1 MLYLYVRDS
10 AKTNE
15 LDSGLVEGLL
25 VQQCGESVSS
35 VQCSVFSVQ
44 QCSAVLGSVGNP
56 HSSLKESLLLSERS
70 NLLSPA
76 TKCGEKERM
85 LDMVTMRRI
94 LIGIL

>member
-25 VQQCGESVSS
+25 VQQCGESAS
-35 VQCSVFSVQ
+35 SVQ
-44 QCSAVLGSVGNP
+44 QCSVLSSVGNP

>member
-44 QCSAVLGSVGNP
+44 QCSVLSSVGNP